1 MKRTRRSDKRQRQL
15 CEGLAERHDAPS
27 FLDLLQGPELLGTFE
42 ALSPEYRERLYSPG
56 ETLSM
61 FLAQAL
67 AADRSCQRAVNER
80 AVERLGAGLA
90 PCSTNTGA
98 YCQARQRLPQ
108 ELISGLARRSGRLL
122 HENTPESWRWQGR
135 RVLMIDG
142 TSVSM
147 PDTAANQEH
156 FPQHG
161 NQAPGLGYPIARLV
175 ALFCL
180 SSAALLDARHGAW
193 SGKGGDEHTHLRAML
208 DNLERGDVL
217 LGDAN
222 FPSYWLLSALI
233 ERGVDGVFEQIGG
246 RRRHNDF
253 RRGRRLG
260 KLDHVVELVRPPRP
274 PWMDKATYERV
285 PRTLEVRETRVGSG
299 KRARVLVTTITTVKG
314 ASKRSLKTLYLDR
327 WHVELDLRNLKS
339 TLGMDV
345 LGSRTPEMVSKEIW
359 VYLLAYNL
367 IRLVMAQAAVSAALS
382 PRQLSFKHTVQLW
395 SAWRSRSGLGNGDE
409 VEVLLA
415 MIVQKRVGHRSGRKE
430 PRAVKRRP
438 KCFMRLWAPREIARR
453 QMRSR

>member
-1 MKRTRRSDKRQRQL
+1 
-15 CEGLAERHDAPS
+15 
-27 FLDLLQGPELLGTFE
+27 
-42 ALSPEYRERLYSPG
+42 
-56 ETLSM
+56 M

-67 AADRSCQRAVNER
+67 APDRSCQRAVNER
-80 AVERLGAGLA
+80 AVQRVGAGLA

-108 ELISGLARRSGRLL
+108 DLISGLVRRSGRLL
-122 HENTPESWRWQGR
+122 CENAPESWRWRGR

-147 PDTAANQEH
+147 PDTAVNQEH
-156 FPQHG
+156 FPQHS

-193 SGKGGDEHTHLRAML
+193 SGKGSDEHTHLRAML
-208 DNLERGDVL
+208 DNLEGGDVL

-253 RRGRRLG
+253 RCGRRLG
-260 KLDHVVELVRPPRP
+260 KLDHVIELARPRRP
-274 PWMDKATYERV
+274 LWMDKDAYERV

-314 ASKRSLKTLYLDR
+314 ASKGSLKKLYLER
-327 WHVELDLRNLKS
+327 WHVELDLRHLKS

-345 LGSRTPEMVSKEIW
+345 LGSRTPEMIAKEIW

-395 SAWRSRSGLGNGDE
+395 SVWRSHSRLGNGEE
-409 VEVLLA
+409 VKILLA
-415 MIVQKRVGHRSGRKE
+415 MIVQKRVGRRPGRKE

-438 KCFMRLWAPREIARR
+438 KCFVRLWAPRQIARR
-453 QMRSR
+453 HIQRL